1 MNRLSTISCRLV
13 GMIQCV
19 LLCMAGAAQL
29 QAQQTTSALLSG
41 TVLDPAGSAV
51 PNAAVVA
58 RNESSGVVSRTT
70 TDQEG
75 KFSVPNLTPGN
86 YTVEVA
92 APGFA
97 LASRQGVDA
106 TPERAE
112 ALTISLSLGSLS
124 ESITVEANTS
134 GSIAAQ
140 HAPMDGLLEARSART
155 EITPIFIQ
163 NFTSPVADF
172 SELTQMAPGTFA
184 VNSNGVGL
192 GQAKTY
198 FRGFADGNYDIDF
211 DAVPFY
217 DTNDPTHH
225 SWAFFPSPWIG
236 SVDFDRS
243 PGSASTFGPTPFGGS
258 IHLLSREMANAPLV
272 QMGVSYGSFNT
283 LLIDGTYDSGP
294 FFGRKSN
301 LSADVHRMTSDGYE
315 TFNDQ
320 TRTAGSL
327 KYQYKFSENNVLT
340 AFSGVV
346 RFSSNTPNNNPTR
359 SQINSVGYNYLLSD
373 DSNAAELTSGCLPAN
388 YTLGSCQYPLNYK
401 FYTYN
406 IPTDVEYV
414 DWTKQFGNG
423 WQTDFKPYTLSYYNH
438 QFYNNSITAVN
449 ATSAV
454 DKVNSYRKYG
464 ETFVASQVSQYG
476 IFRAGLWYEWANTD
490 RYQIKSDPTTHIDV
504 AVPNFHERFYTN
516 SYQPFVEY
524 EYHATQRL
532 TLTVGFKFSDF
543 NQALTQYAD
552 QKIVGNLGGLPSVSH
567 SAGYNSYLPSF
578 DANYHLR
585 NNWSIY
591 GQFAEGTKVPPS
603 SIFDVTGANV
613 SILPKPT
620 GVKTYQGGTV
630 LKLRKV
636 TLNADGYYIHFQN
649 AYSSITDPNNQTG
662 FDWIASGDSA
672 SKGFEGEANV
682 YVTRGLSFYIN
693 GTVGTA
699 KYVSQT
705 IPNSKGVQVPNVNY
719 GLWVANTPSNTEAFG
734 MTYQQKHFDL
744 GIFDKRVGP
753 MWNDNSPFS
762 QVIPINPFS
771 ITNLYFNY
779 VVRNGSHFDQTKF
792 RLSFNNLF
800 NSRGIVGDQQA
811 ASGATYKPGDLDQ
824 LQLLPGRSIT
834 LTVTFGYSPKR

>member
-1 MNRLSTISCRLV
+1 MNRLSTISCRLLGV
-13 GMIQCV
+13 IQCV

-58 RNESSGVVSRTT
+58 RNESSGGVSRTT
-70 TDQEG
+70 TDQEC
-75 KFSVPNLTPGN
+75 KFSFPNLAPGN
-86 YTVEVA
+86 YTVELA

-184 VNSNGVGL
+184 VNPNGVGL

-294 FFGRKSN
+294 FLGRKSN

-346 RFSSNTPNNNPTR
+346 RFSSNTPNNNPAR
-359 SQINSVGYNYLLSD
+359 
-373 DSNAAELTSGCLPAN
+373 
-388 YTLGSCQYPLNYK
+388 
-401 FYTYN
+401 
-406 IPTDVEYV
+406 
-414 DWTKQFGNG
+414 
-423 WQTDFKPYTLSYYNH
+423 
-438 QFYNNSITAVN
+438 
-449 ATSAV
+449 
-454 DKVNSYRKYG
+454 
-464 ETFVASQVSQYG
+464 
-476 IFRAGLWYEWANTD
+476 
-490 RYQIKSDPTTHIDV
+490 
-504 AVPNFHERFYTN
+504 
-516 SYQPFVEY
+516 
-524 EYHATQRL
+524 
-532 TLTVGFKFSDF
+532 
-543 NQALTQYAD
+543 
-552 QKIVGNLGGLPSVSH
+552 
-567 SAGYNSYLPSF
+567 
-578 DANYHLR
+578 
-585 NNWSIY
+585 
-591 GQFAEGTKVPPS
+591 
-603 SIFDVTGANV
+603 
-613 SILPKPT
+613 
-620 GVKTYQGGTV
+620 
-630 LKLRKV
+630 
-636 TLNADGYYIHFQN
+636 
-649 AYSSITDPNNQTG
+649 
-662 FDWIASGDSA
+662 
-672 SKGFEGEANV
+672 
-682 YVTRGLSFYIN
+682 
-693 GTVGTA
+693 
-699 KYVSQT
+699 
-705 IPNSKGVQVPNVNY
+705 
-719 GLWVANTPSNTEAFG
+719 
-734 MTYQQKHFDL
+734 
-744 GIFDKRVGP
+744 
-753 MWNDNSPFS
+753 
-762 QVIPINPFS
+762 
-771 ITNLYFNY
+771 
-779 VVRNGSHFDQTKF
+779 
-792 RLSFNNLF
+792 
-800 NSRGIVGDQQA
+800 
-811 ASGATYKPGDLDQ
+811 
-824 LQLLPGRSIT
+824 
-834 LTVTFGYSPKR
+834 